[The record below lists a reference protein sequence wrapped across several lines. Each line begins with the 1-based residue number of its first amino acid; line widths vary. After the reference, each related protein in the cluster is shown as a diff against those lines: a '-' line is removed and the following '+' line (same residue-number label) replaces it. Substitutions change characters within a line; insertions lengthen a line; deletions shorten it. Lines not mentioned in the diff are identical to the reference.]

1 MRQHA
6 IKIGYRTFV
15 DNSDEAFGAVRA
27 ILSDE
32 HLSVYVENT
41 GEFLIERSAI
51 VSVGPE
57 KVTFAHAKLDERLRA
72 AIEHA
77 HDAED
82 PEW

>member
-1 MRQHA
+1 MRQT
-6 IKIGYRTFV
+6 IKVGYRTFL
-15 DNSDEAFGAVRA
+15 DDSDEAFGAVRA

-41 GEFLIERSAI
+41 GEFLVERAAI
-51 VSVGPE
+51 VAIGPE
-57 KVTFAHAKLDERLRA
+57 KVTFAHARLDARLRA

-82 PEW
+82 PEL

>member
-1 MRQHA
+1 MRHQG
-6 IKIGYRTFV
+6 IKVGYRTFL

-41 GEFLIERSAI
+41 GEFLIEKAAVI
-51 VSVGPE
+51 SVGSE
-57 KVTFAHAKLDERLRA
+57 KVTFAHAKLDDRVRA
-72 AIEHA
+72 AIQHA

-82 PEW
+82 PDL

>member
-1 MRQHA
+1 MRQT
-6 IKIGYRTFV
+6 IKVGYRAFL
-15 DNSDEAFGAVRA
+15 DDSDEAFGAVRA

-41 GEFLIERSAI
+41 GDFLIERDAI

-57 KVTFAHAKLDERLRA
+57 KVTFAHAKLDQRLRD
-72 AIEHA
+72 AIRHA

-82 PEW
+82 PEL

>member
-1 MRQHA
+1 MSDA
-6 IKIGYRTFV
+6 IKVGYRTFL

-27 ILSDE
+27 IISSE
-32 HLSVYVENT
+32 HLSIYVENT
-41 GEFLIERSAI
+41 GEFLVERAAI
-51 VSVGPE
+51 VSVGSE

-72 AIEHA
+72 AIRHA

>member
-1 MRQHA
+1 MRHQG
-6 IKIGYRTFV
+6 IKVGYRAFV

-41 GEFLIERSAI
+41 GEFLVEKAAV
-51 VSVGPE
+51 VSIGPE
-57 KVTFAHAKLDERLRA
+57 KVTFAHAKLDDRLRA
-72 AIEHA
+72 AIKHA

-82 PEW
+82 PDL